1 MLDKLES
8 IFMPLAEKIG
18 KNKYLISI
26 RDGFLL
32 TTPLLIIG
40 SFFLLIAN
48 FPINNWT
55 EFWARFFGENWT
67 AYMAKPTSATFDI
80 MAILAVVGI
89 AYSFS
94 RELNVDKLS
103 GAAVAVVSW
112 FILMPYKVTDG
123 SVTLNGIP
131 LDWVGSK
138 GIFIGIITAFVS
150 VHIYAW
156 VIKKGWIIK
165 MPKGVPP
172 AVTQSFAAL
181 VPSAVVLGVFF
192 LVNSLLAL
200 TPYNNA
206 FEFIFRFLQQPLLVL
221 GNTLGAVI
229 VAMGFQHFFWFF
241 GINGGSIVGS
251 IMQPILTPLSMEN
264 LSAFQAG
271 NPLPNVIN
279 QQFYDLFTT
288 FGGAGSTL
296 SMLIA
301 MIIVCRSQ
309 RIKNLS
315 KISVVP
321 ALFGIN
327 EPVIFG
333 LPVVLNPTILI
344 PFLLTPLIN
353 ILISYFSMVSG
364 LVPFTSGV
372 SMPWTTPVII
382 SGFLTTG
389 WRGALLQLILV
400 ILGVFIYMPFVKMM
414 DKQYKKEELQAI
426 ESSDDDVSLD
436 DLSFDDL

>member
-1 MLDKLES
+1 
-8 IFMPLAEKIG
+8 MPLAEKIG

-192 LVNSLLAL
+192 LANSLIAI
-200 TPYNNA
+200 TPYDNA
-206 FEFIFRFLQQPLLVL
+206 FNFIFKFLQQPLLVL
-221 GNTLGAVI
+221 GNTLGAVL

-271 NPLPNVIN
+271 TALPNVIN

-315 KISVVP
+315 KISIVP

-414 DKQYKKEELQAI
+414 DKQYKKEELQAS
-426 ESSDDDVSLD
+426 ESADDDISLD

>member
-192 LVNSLLAL
+192 LANSLIAI
-200 TPYNNA
+200 TPYDNA
-206 FEFIFRFLQQPLLVL
+206 FNFIFKFLQQPLLVL
-221 GNTLGAVI
+221 GNTLGAVL

-414 DKQYKKEELQAI
+414 DKQYKKEELQAS
-426 ESSDDDVSLD
+426 ESADDDISLD

>member
-1 MLDKLES
+1 MLDKLGS

-192 LVNSLLAL
+192 LANSLIAI
-200 TPYNNA
+200 TPYDNA
-206 FEFIFRFLQQPLLVL
+206 FNFIFKFLQQPLLVL
-221 GNTLGAVI
+221 GNTLGAVL

-271 NPLPNVIN
+271 TVLPNVIN

-315 KISVVP
+315 KISIVP

-414 DKQYKKEELQAI
+414 DKQYKKEELQAS
-426 ESSDDDVSLD
+426 ESADDDISLD

>member
-67 AYMAKPTSATFDI
+67 AYMAKPTNATFDI

-94 RELNVDKLS
+94 RELKVDKLS

-192 LVNSLLAL
+192 LANSLLAL
-200 TPYNNA
+200 TPYDNA
-206 FEFIFRFLQQPLLVL
+206 FNFIFKFLQQPLLVL
-221 GNTLGAVI
+221 GNTLGAVL

-251 IMQPILTPLSMEN
+251 IMQPILTPLSIEN

-353 ILISYFSMVSG
+353 ILISYFSMISG

-400 ILGVFIYMPFVKMM
+400 ILGVFIYIPFVKMM

-426 ESSDDDVSLD
+426 ESSDDDISLD

>member
-80 MAILAVVGI
+80 MAMLAVVGI

-200 TPYNNA
+200 TPYDNA
-206 FEFIFRFLQQPLLVL
+206 FNFIFKFLQQPLLVL
-221 GNTLGAVI
+221 GNTLGAVL

-364 LVPFTSGV
+364 LVPFTSVV

>member
-138 GIFIGIITAFVS
+138 GIFIGIITAFLS

-181 VPSAVVLGVFF
+181 VPSAVVLGIFF

-200 TPYNNA
+200 TPYDNA
-206 FEFIFRFLQQPLLVL
+206 FNFIFKFLQQPLLVL
-221 GNTLGAVI
+221 GNTLGAVL

-264 LSAFQAG
+264 LSEFQAG
-271 NPLPNVIN
+271 TALPNVIN

-333 LPVVLNPTILI
+333 LPIVLNPTILI

-353 ILISYFSMVSG
+353 ILISYFTMVSG

-372 SMPWTTPVII
+372 SIPWTTPVII

-389 WRGALLQLILV
+389 WKGALLQLILV

-414 DKQYKKEELQAI
+414 DKQYKNEELQAS
-426 ESSDDDVSLD
+426 ESSDDDISLD
-436 DLSFDDL
+436 DLSFEDL

>member
-8 IFMPLAEKIG
+8 IFIPLAEKIG
-18 KNKYLISI
+18 KNKYLTSI

-48 FPINNWT
+48 FPIVGWT

-67 AYMAKPTSATFDI
+67 AYMAKPTNATFDI
-80 MAILAVVGI
+80 MAILAVIGI
-89 AYSFS
+89 AYSFA
-94 RELNVDKLS
+94 RELKVDKLS
-103 GAAVAVVSW
+103 GAAVALVSW
-112 FILMPYKVTDG
+112 FILMPYKVSDG
-123 SVTLNGIP
+123 TTTLSGIP
-131 LDWVGSK
+131 LDWIGSK
-138 GIFIGIITAFVS
+138 GIFIGIITTFVS

-172 AVTQSFAAL
+172 AVSQSFAAL
-181 VPSAVVLGVFF
+181 LPSAVVLTIFF
-192 LVNSLLAL
+192 LINSLLAL

-221 GNTLGAVI
+221 GNTIGAVI

-251 IMQPILTPLSMEN
+251 IMQPILTPLSIEN
-264 LSAFQAG
+264 LAAYQAG
-271 NPLPNVIN
+271 TTIPNVIN

-301 MIIVCRSQ
+301 MIILCKSK

-327 EPVIFG
+327 EPVVFG
-333 LPVVLNPTILI
+333 LPIVLNPTILI
-344 PFLLTPLIN
+344 PFLLTPLVN
-353 ILISYFSMVSG
+353 IVISYFSMVSG
-364 LVPFTSGV
+364 LVPFTSGI
-372 SMPWTTPVII
+372 SIPWTTPVIV

-400 ILGVFIYMPFVKMM
+400 IIGVFIYMPFVKMM
-414 DKQYKKEELQAI
+414 DKQYQNEELKADD
-426 ESSDDDVSLD
+426 SSDDDISLD

>member
-8 IFMPLAEKIG
+8 IFIPLAEKIG

-40 SFFLLIAN
+40 SFFLLVAN

-67 AYMAKPTSATFDI
+67 AYMAKPTNATFDI

-94 RELNVDKLS
+94 RELKVDKLS
-103 GAAVAVVSW
+103 GAAVALVSW
-112 FILMPYKVTDG
+112 FILMPYKVSDG

-131 LDWVGSK
+131 LDWIGSK

-181 VPSAVVLGVFF
+181 VPSAVVLVIFF

-221 GNTLGAVI
+221 GNTLGAVL

-251 IMQPILTPLSMEN
+251 IMQPILTPHSIEN
-264 LSAFQAG
+264 LAAFQSGDA
-271 NPLPNVIN
+271 LPNIIN

-301 MIIVCRSQ
+301 MIILCKSK
-309 RIKNLS
+309 RIKDLS
-315 KISVVP
+315 KISFIP

-327 EPVIFG
+327 EPIIFG

-364 LVPFTSGV
+364 LVPFTSGI
-372 SMPWTTPVII
+372 SIPWTTPVIV

-414 DKQYKKEELQAI
+414 DKQYKNEELQAS
-426 ESSDDDVSLD
+426 ESSDDDISLD

>member
-1 MLDKLES
+1 MMNKLEA
-8 IFMPLAEKIG
+8 IFIPLAEKIG
-18 KNKYLISI
+18 KNKYLTSI

-48 FPINNWT
+48 FPIKNWT

-67 AYMAKPTSATFDI
+67 AYMAKPTNATFDI

-94 RELNVDKLS
+94 RELKVDKLS
-103 GAAVAVVSW
+103 GAAVALVSW
-112 FILMPYKVTDG
+112 FILMPYKVSDG
-123 SVTLNGIP
+123 STTLSGIP
-131 LDWVGSK
+131 LDWIGSK

-156 VIKKGWIIK
+156 VIKKGWVIK

-181 VPSAVVLGVFF
+181 IPSAVVLGVFF
-192 LVNSLLAL
+192 LINSLLAL
-200 TPYNNA
+200 TPYGNA

-221 GNTLGAVI
+221 GNTLGAVL

-251 IMQPILTPLSMEN
+251 IMQPILTPLSIEN
-264 LSAFQAG
+264 LAAFQAG
-271 NPLPNVIN
+271 ATLPNVIN

-301 MIIVCRSQ
+301 MIIVCKSK

-315 KISVVP
+315 KISVIP

-333 LPVVLNPTILI
+333 LPIVLNPTILI

-364 LVPFTSGV
+364 LVPFTSGI

-389 WRGALLQLILV
+389 WRGAVLQLILV
-400 ILGVFIYMPFVKMM
+400 ILGIFIYMPFVRMM
-414 DKQYKKEELQAI
+414 DKQYQNDELKENDN
-426 ESSDDDVSLD
+426 SDDDISLD

>member
-192 LVNSLLAL
+192 LANSLIAI
-200 TPYNNA
+200 TPYDNA
-206 FEFIFRFLQQPLLVL
+206 FNFIFKFLQQPLLVL
-221 GNTLGAVI
+221 GNTLGAVL

-251 IMQPILTPLSMEN
+251 IMQPILKPLSMEN

-271 NPLPNVIN
+271 TALPNVIN

-315 KISVVP
+315 KISIVP

-414 DKQYKKEELQAI
+414 DKQYKKEELQAS
-426 ESSDDDVSLD
+426 ESSDDDISLD

>member
-192 LVNSLLAL
+192 LANSLIAI
-200 TPYNNA
+200 TPYDNA
-206 FEFIFRFLQQPLLVL
+206 FNFIFKFLQQPLLVL
-221 GNTLGAVI
+221 GNTLGAVL

-271 NPLPNVIN
+271 TALPNVIN

-315 KISVVP
+315 KISIVP

-353 ILISYFSMVSG
+353 ILISYFSMGSG
-364 LVPFTSGV
+364 LVPCTSGV

-414 DKQYKKEELQAI
+414 DKQYKKEELQAS
-426 ESSDDDVSLD
+426 ESSDDDIYLD

>member
-192 LVNSLLAL
+192 LANSLLAL
-200 TPYNNA
+200 TPYDNA
-206 FEFIFRFLQQPLLVL
+206 FNFIFKFLQQPLLVL
-221 GNTLGAVI
+221 GNTLGAVL

-271 NPLPNVIN
+271 TALPNVIN

-315 KISVVP
+315 KISIVP

-426 ESSDDDVSLD
+426 ESSDDDISLD

>member
-32 TTPLLIIG
+32 TTPVLIIG

-192 LVNSLLAL
+192 LANSLIAI
-200 TPYNNA
+200 TPYDNA
-206 FEFIFRFLQQPLLVL
+206 FNFIFKFLQQPLLVL
-221 GNTLGAVI
+221 GNTLGAVL

-271 NPLPNVIN
+271 TALPNVIN

-315 KISVVP
+315 KISIVP

-414 DKQYKKEELQAI
+414 DKQYKKEELQAS
-426 ESSDDDVSLD
+426 ESSDDDISLD

>member
-80 MAILAVVGI
+80 MAMLAVVGI

-200 TPYNNA
+200 TPYDNA
-206 FEFIFRFLQQPLLVL
+206 FNFIFKFLQQPLLVL
-221 GNTLGAVI
+221 GNTLGAVL

>member
-138 GIFIGIITAFVS
+138 GIFIGIITAFLS

-181 VPSAVVLGVFF
+181 VPSAVVLGIFF

-200 TPYNNA
+200 TPYDNA
-206 FEFIFRFLQQPLLVL
+206 FNFIFKFLQQPLLVL
-221 GNTLGAVI
+221 GNTLGAVL

-271 NPLPNVIN
+271 TALPNIIN

-333 LPVVLNPTILI
+333 LPIVLNPTILI

-353 ILISYFSMVSG
+353 ILISYFTMVSG

-372 SMPWTTPVII
+372 SIPWTTPVII

-389 WRGALLQLILV
+389 WKGALLQLILV

-414 DKQYKKEELQAI
+414 DKQYKNEELQAS
-426 ESSDDDVSLD
+426 ESSDDDISLD
-436 DLSFDDL
+436 DLSFEDL

>member
-192 LVNSLLAL
+192 LANSLIAI
-200 TPYNNA
+200 TPYDNA
-206 FEFIFRFLQQPLLVL
+206 FNFIFKFLQQPLLVL
-221 GNTLGAVI
+221 GNTLGAVL

-271 NPLPNVIN
+271 TALPNVIN

-315 KISVVP
+315 KISIVP

-414 DKQYKKEELQAI
+414 DKQYKKEELQAS
-426 ESSDDDVSLD
+426 ESSDDDIYLD

>member
-192 LVNSLLAL
+192 LANSLIAI
-200 TPYNNA
+200 TPYDNA
-206 FEFIFRFLQQPLLVL
+206 FNFIFKFLQQPLLVL
-221 GNTLGAVI
+221 GNTLGAVL

-315 KISVVP
+315 KISIVP

-414 DKQYKKEELQAI
+414 DKQYKKEELQAS
-426 ESSDDDVSLD
+426 ESSDDDISLD

>member
-80 MAILAVVGI
+80 MAMLAVVGI

-112 FILMPYKVTDG
+112 FILMPYKVSDG
-123 SVTLNGIP
+123 SITLNGIP

-200 TPYNNA
+200 TPYDNA
-206 FEFIFRFLQQPLLVL
+206 FNFIFKFLQQPLLVL
-221 GNTLGAVI
+221 GNTLGAVL

>member
-32 TTPLLIIG
+32 TTPLLIIV

-192 LVNSLLAL
+192 LANSLLAL
-200 TPYNNA
+200 TPYDNA
-206 FEFIFRFLQQPLLVL
+206 FNFIFKFLQQPLLVL
-221 GNTLGAVI
+221 GNTLGAVL

>member
-192 LVNSLLAL
+192 LANSLIAI
-200 TPYNNA
+200 TPYDNA
-206 FEFIFRFLQQPLLVL
+206 FNFIFKFLQQPLLVL
-221 GNTLGAVI
+221 GNTLGAVL

-271 NPLPNVIN
+271 TVLPNVIN

-315 KISVVP
+315 KISIVP

-414 DKQYKKEELQAI
+414 DKQYKKEELQAS
-426 ESSDDDVSLD
+426 ESADDYISRD

>member
-1 MLDKLES
+1 
-8 IFMPLAEKIG
+8 
-18 KNKYLISI
+18 
-26 RDGFLL
+26 
-32 TTPLLIIG
+32 
-40 SFFLLIAN
+40 
-48 FPINNWT
+48 
-55 EFWARFFGENWT
+55 
-67 AYMAKPTSATFDI
+67 MAKPTSATFDI

-200 TPYNNA
+200 TPYDNA
-206 FEFIFRFLQQPLLVL
+206 FNFIFKFLQQPLLVL
-221 GNTLGAVI
+221 GNTLGAVL

-251 IMQPILTPLSMEN
+251 IMQPILTPLSIEN

>member
-8 IFMPLAEKIG
+8 IFIPLTEKIG
-18 KNKYLISI
+18 KNKYLTSI

-48 FPINNWT
+48 FPIVGWT

-67 AYMAKPTSATFDI
+67 AYMAKPTNATFDI
-80 MAILAVVGI
+80 MAILAVIGI
-89 AYSFS
+89 AYSFA
-94 RELNVDKLS
+94 RELKVDKLS
-103 GAAVAVVSW
+103 GAAVALVSW
-112 FILMPYKVTDG
+112 FILMPYKVSDG
-123 SVTLNGIP
+123 TTTLSGIP
-131 LDWVGSK
+131 LDWIGSK
-138 GIFIGIITAFVS
+138 GIFIGIITTFVS
-150 VHIYAW
+150 IHIYAW

-172 AVTQSFAAL
+172 AVSQSFAAL
-181 VPSAVVLGVFF
+181 LPSAVVLTIFF
-192 LVNSLLAL
+192 LINSLLAL

-251 IMQPILTPLSMEN
+251 IMQPILTPLSIEN
-264 LSAFQAG
+264 LAAYQAG
-271 NPLPNVIN
+271 TTIPNVIN

-301 MIIVCRSQ
+301 MIILCKSK

-327 EPVIFG
+327 EPVVFG
-333 LPVVLNPTILI
+333 LPIVLNPTILI
-344 PFLLTPLIN
+344 PFLLTPLVN
-353 ILISYFSMVSG
+353 IVISYFSMVSG
-364 LVPFTSGV
+364 LVPFTSGI
-372 SMPWTTPVII
+372 SIPWTTPVIV

-400 ILGVFIYMPFVKMM
+400 IIGVFIYMPFVKMM
-414 DKQYKKEELQAI
+414 DKQYQNEELKADD
-426 ESSDDDVSLD
+426 SSDDDISLD

>member
-156 VIKKGWIIK
+156 VIKKGWTIK

-192 LVNSLLAL
+192 LANSLIAI
-200 TPYNNA
+200 TPYDNA
-206 FEFIFRFLQQPLLVL
+206 FNFIFKFLQQPLLVL
-221 GNTLGAVI
+221 GNTLGAVL

-271 NPLPNVIN
+271 TALPNVIN

-315 KISVVP
+315 KISIVP

-414 DKQYKKEELQAI
+414 DKQYKKEELQAS
-426 ESSDDDVSLD
+426 ESSDDDISLD

>member
-192 LVNSLLAL
+192 LANSLIAI
-200 TPYNNA
+200 TPYDNA
-206 FEFIFRFLQQPLLVL
+206 FNFIFKFLQQPLLVL
-221 GNTLGAVI
+221 GNTLGAVL

-271 NPLPNVIN
+271 TALPNVIN

-414 DKQYKKEELQAI
+414 DKQYKKEELQAS
-426 ESSDDDVSLD
+426 ESSDDDISLD

>member
-192 LVNSLLAL
+192 LANSLIAI
-200 TPYNNA
+200 TPYDNA
-206 FEFIFRFLQQPLLVL
+206 FNFIFKFLQQPLLVL
-221 GNTLGAVI
+221 GNTLGAVL

-271 NPLPNVIN
+271 TVLPNVIN

>member
-192 LVNSLLAL
+192 LANSLIAI
-200 TPYNNA
+200 TPYDNA
-206 FEFIFRFLQQPLLVL
+206 FNFIFKFLQQPLLVL
-221 GNTLGAVI
+221 GNTLGAVL

-271 NPLPNVIN
+271 TVLPNVIN

-315 KISVVP
+315 KISIVP

-414 DKQYKKEELQAI
+414 DKQYKKEELQAS
-426 ESSDDDVSLD
+426 ESADDDISLD

>member
-8 IFMPLAEKIG
+8 IFIPLAEKIG
-18 KNKYLISI
+18 KNKYLTSI

-48 FPINNWT
+48 FPIVGWA

-67 AYMAKPTSATFDI
+67 AYMAKPTNATFDI
-80 MAILAVVGI
+80 MAILAVIGI
-89 AYSFS
+89 AYSFA
-94 RELNVDKLS
+94 RELKVDKLS
-103 GAAVAVVSW
+103 GAAVALVSW
-112 FILMPYKVTDG
+112 FILMPYKVSDG
-123 SVTLNGIP
+123 TTTLSGIP
-131 LDWVGSK
+131 LDWIGSK
-138 GIFIGIITAFVS
+138 GIFIGIITTFVS
-150 VHIYAW
+150 IHIYAL

-172 AVTQSFAAL
+172 AVSQSFAAL
-181 VPSAVVLGVFF
+181 LPSAVVLTIFF
-192 LVNSLLAL
+192 LINSLLAL

-251 IMQPILTPLSMEN
+251 IMQPILTPLSIEN
-264 LSAFQAG
+264 LAAYQAG
-271 NPLPNVIN
+271 TTIPNVIN

-301 MIIVCRSQ
+301 MIILCKSK

-327 EPVIFG
+327 EPVVFG
-333 LPVVLNPTILI
+333 LPIVLNPTILI
-344 PFLLTPLIN
+344 PFLLTPLVN
-353 ILISYFSMVSG
+353 IVISYFSMVSG
-364 LVPFTSGV
+364 LVPFTSGI
-372 SMPWTTPVII
+372 SIPWTTPVIV

-389 WRGALLQLILV
+389 WRGAVLQLILV
-400 ILGVFIYMPFVKMM
+400 IIGVFIYMPFVKMM
-414 DKQYKKEELQAI
+414 DKQYQNEELKADD
-426 ESSDDDVSLD
+426 SSDDDISLD

>member
-67 AYMAKPTSATFDI
+67 AYMAKPTNATFDI

-94 RELNVDKLS
+94 RELKVDKLS

-192 LVNSLLAL
+192 LTNSLLAL
-200 TPYNNA
+200 TPYDNA
-206 FEFIFRFLQQPLLVL
+206 FNFIFKFLQQPLLVL
-221 GNTLGAVI
+221 GNTLGAVL

-251 IMQPILTPLSMEN
+251 IMQPILTPLSIEN

-353 ILISYFSMVSG
+353 ILISYFSMISG

-426 ESSDDDVSLD
+426 ESSDDDISLD

>member
-200 TPYNNA
+200 TPYDNA
-206 FEFIFRFLQQPLLVL
+206 FNFIFKFLQQPLLVL
-221 GNTLGAVI
+221 GNTLGAVL

>member
-80 MAILAVVGI
+80 MAILVVVGI

-112 FILMPYKVTDG
+112 YILMPYKVTDG

-192 LVNSLLAL
+192 LANSLIAI
-200 TPYNNA
+200 TPYDNA
-206 FEFIFRFLQQPLLVL
+206 FNFIFKFLQQPLLVL
-221 GNTLGAVI
+221 GNTLGAVL

-271 NPLPNVIN
+271 TALPNVIN

-315 KISVVP
+315 KISIVP

-414 DKQYKKEELQAI
+414 DKQYKKEELQAS
-426 ESSDDDVSLD
+426 ESSDDDISLD

>member
-67 AYMAKPTSATFDI
+67 TYMAKPTSATFDI

-138 GIFIGIITAFVS
+138 GIFIGIITAFLS

-181 VPSAVVLGVFF
+181 VPSAVVLGIFF

-200 TPYNNA
+200 TPYDNA
-206 FEFIFRFLQQPLLVL
+206 FNFIFKFLQQPLLVL
-221 GNTLGAVI
+221 GNTLGAVL

-271 NPLPNVIN
+271 TALPNVIN

-333 LPVVLNPTILI
+333 LPIVLNPTILI

-353 ILISYFSMVSG
+353 ILISYFTMVSG

-372 SMPWTTPVII
+372 SIPWTTPVII

-389 WRGALLQLILV
+389 WKGALLQLILV

-414 DKQYKKEELQAI
+414 DKQYKNEELQAS
-426 ESSDDDVSLD
+426 ESSDDDISLD
-436 DLSFDDL
+436 DLSFEDL

>member
-200 TPYNNA
+200 TPYDNA
-206 FEFIFRFLQQPLLVL
+206 FNFIFKFLQQPLLVL
-221 GNTLGAVI
+221 GNTLGAVL

-288 FGGAGSTL
+288 FGGAGLTL

>member
-1 MLDKLES
+1 
-8 IFMPLAEKIG
+8 MPLAEKIG

-192 LVNSLLAL
+192 LANSLIAI
-200 TPYNNA
+200 TPYDNA
-206 FEFIFRFLQQPLLVL
+206 FNFIFKFLQQPLLVL
-221 GNTLGAVI
+221 GNTLGAVL

-271 NPLPNVIN
+271 TALPNVIN

-315 KISVVP
+315 KISIVP

>member
-138 GIFIGIITAFVS
+138 GIFIGIITVFVS

-200 TPYNNA
+200 TPYDNA
-206 FEFIFRFLQQPLLVL
+206 FNFIFKFLQQPLLVL
-221 GNTLGAVI
+221 GNTLGAVL

>member
-80 MAILAVVGI
+80 MAILAVVGS

-200 TPYNNA
+200 TPYDNA
-206 FEFIFRFLQQPLLVL
+206 FNFIFKFLQQPLLVL
-221 GNTLGAVI
+221 GNTLGAVL

>member
-200 TPYNNA
+200 TPYDNA
-206 FEFIFRFLQQPLLVL
+206 FNFIFKFLQQPLLVL
-221 GNTLGAVI
+221 GNTLGAVL

-414 DKQYKKEELQAI
+414 DKQYKNEELQAS